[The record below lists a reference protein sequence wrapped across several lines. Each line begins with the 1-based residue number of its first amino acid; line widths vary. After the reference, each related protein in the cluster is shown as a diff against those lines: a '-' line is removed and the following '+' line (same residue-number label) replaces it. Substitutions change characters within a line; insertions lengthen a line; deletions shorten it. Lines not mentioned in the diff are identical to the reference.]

1 MPFHLSVLAMWKTG
15 KNLAGSYVQR
25 NGTGMILA
33 TGDPVLTK
41 NVIGKGV
48 IEDVVEACQRGDADA
63 FRALFEMYKDRVY
76 SIALRYSGNPAA
88 AMDIAQDTFVKL
100 LSRIGEYRSEASFDA
115 WLYRLVVNSCIDDQR
130 RGRRM
135 TPFLD
140 GLMDA
145 VCTPAESVLHKL
157 MRSETE
163 QRVQDVVARLAPEHR
178 IVIVLRYTEGLSY
191 DEIAKILGVSPGT
204 VASRLNRAHKILER
218 RLSHL
223 RQEGGRNA

>member
-1 MPFHLSVLAMWKTG
+1 MRPIQLASNSTVKTWKDSGRWSVQT
-15 KNLAGSYVQR
+15 NDS
-25 NGTGMILA
+25 GMVLDANDPIL
-33 TGDPVLTK
+33 
-41 NVIGKGV
+41 
-48 IEDVVEACQRGDADA
+48 IEDVIEACRRGDADA
-63 FRALFEMYKDRVY
+63 FRALFEAYKDRVY

-88 AMDIAQDTFVKL
+88 AMDIAQDTFLKL
-100 LSRIGEYRSEASFDA
+100 LSRIGDHRREASFDS

-140 GLMDA
+140 GLLDA
-145 VCTPAESVLHKL
+145 IRAPAESILHRL
-157 MRSETE
+157 MRAETE

-191 DEIAKILGVSPGT
+191 DEIAKILGCSPGT

-223 RQEGGRNA
+223 RNLEGGPHA

>member
-1 MPFHLSVLAMWKTG
+1 VLWKSG
-15 KNLAGSYVQR
+15 KNSGRSTVQA
-25 NGTGMILA
+25 NDSGM
-33 TGDPVLTK
+33 VLDA
-41 NVIGKGV
+41 NDRDVI
-48 IEDVVEACQRGDADA
+48 EACQRGDADA
-63 FRALFEMYKDRVY
+63 FHEAYKDRVY

-88 AMDIAQDTFVKL
+88 AMDIAQDTFLKL
-100 LSRIGEYRSEASFDA
+100 LSRIGDYRSEASFDS

-140 GLMDA
+140 GLLDVVRA
-145 VCTPAESVLHKL
+145 PAESVLNKL
-157 MRSETE
+157 MRTETD

-191 DEIAKILGVSPGT
+191 DEIAKILGCSPGT

-218 RLSHL
+218 RLSWC
-223 RQEGGRNA
+223 R

>member
-1 MPFHLSVLAMWKTG
+1 MVLDA
-15 KNLAGSYVQR
+15 NDREVIEACR
-25 NGTGMILA
+25 R
-33 TGDPVLTK
+33 GDP
-41 NVIGKGV
+41 
-48 IEDVVEACQRGDADA
+48 EA
-63 FRALFEMYKDRVY
+63 FRALFEAYKDRVY

-88 AMDIAQDTFVKL
+88 AMDIAQDTFLKL
-100 LSRIGEYRSEASFDA
+100 LSRIGDYRSEASFDS

-140 GLMDA
+140 GLLEA
-145 VCTPAESVLHKL
+145 ACAPAESVLHKL
-157 MRSETE
+157 MRVETE

-178 IVIVLRYTEGLSY
+178 MVIVLRYTEGLAY
-191 DEIAKILGVSPGT
+191 DEIAKILGCSPGT

-223 RQEGGRNA
+223 RKGDGGSHA